1 MGECVEIIDGVKCLA
16 TNRDNFVFI
25 EVPNLLLVACKDCI
39 IIEQRNR
46 SAMGRYVGEFD
57 INRGHGRCRI
67 IICADSGEGVPSFR
81 GGGGCADPCV
91 VPLLANRIWPVDV
104 NHAGPGIL

>member
-1 MGECVEIIDGVKCLA
+1 
-16 TNRDNFVFI
+16 
-25 EVPNLLLVACKDCI
+25 
-39 IIEQRNR
+39 
-46 SAMGRYVGEFD
+46 MGRYVGEFD

-91 VPLLANRIWPVDV
+91 VTLLANRIGPVDV
-104 NHAGPGIL
+104 NHAGPGVLRIRIVRICIQGDRVFDLCFTS